1 MAWSYHFFNKLC
13 SVQIKRPFLA
23 VTKAVYQ
30 HVQMLAGVPSPQ
42 CTQRSGRCT
51 STETTPITTKRDRTT
66 QKSWHREGSI
76 LQRTDKSLNDRNLL
90 LTVYDDS
97 VQGRFLTSENTM
109 QLDAGWQNRLITFS
123 PGLTKFLLNAIHDV
137 ASTPNNLKLW
147 NYSSSNN
154 CPLRGRQQCNLK
166 HILTYCLV
174 SLRQVRYNWRHDQ
187 SHRENDRG
195 QAGRD
200 KQLDSQD
207 TSREEMGEVPV
218 WQSSLQETRSSP

>member
-1 MAWSYHFFNKLC
+1 MSLEALCTRYLKKMACSYHFYNKLC
-13 SVQIKRPFLA
+13 SVQIKRPLLA
-23 VTKAVYQ
+23 VPKAVYQ
-30 HVQMLAGVPSPQ
+30 HVQMLAGVPSRQ

-51 STETTPITTKRDRTT
+51 STETTPIKTRRDRTT
-66 QKSWHREGSI
+66 QKSWQGEGSL

-154 CPLRGRQQCNLK
+154 FPLRGRQQCNL
-166 HILTYCLV
+166 
-174 SLRQVRYNWRHDQ
+174 
-187 SHRENDRG
+187 
-195 QAGRD
+195 
-200 KQLDSQD
+200 
-207 TSREEMGEVPV
+207 
-218 WQSSLQETRSSP
+218 

>member
-1 MAWSYHFFNKLC
+1 MGLH
-13 SVQIKRPFLA
+13 KRA
-23 VTKAVYQ
+23 
-30 HVQMLAGVPSPQ
+30 
-42 CTQRSGRCT
+42 
-51 STETTPITTKRDRTT
+51 D
-66 QKSWHREGSI
+66 REGEGSL
-76 LQRTDKSLNDRNLL
+76 LQRTDIFLNDRNLL

-154 CPLRGRQQCNLK
+154 CPVRGRHQCNLK

-218 WQSSLQETRSSP
+218 